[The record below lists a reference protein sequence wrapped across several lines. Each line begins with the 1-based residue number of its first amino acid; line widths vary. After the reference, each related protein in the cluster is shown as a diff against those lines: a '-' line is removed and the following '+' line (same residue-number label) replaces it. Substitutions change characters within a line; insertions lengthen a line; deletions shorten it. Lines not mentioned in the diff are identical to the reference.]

1 MNFQKYLLSLVSL
14 TALVSCAVN
23 PAKLNAPAVASSIYL
38 DADREAKETMPGL
51 VTTYTLR
58 KGIYESAKED
68 AKGTYYLGP
77 ESCFVTQL
85 DVTQGTHRG
94 SSNCGI
100 FIPHDVNQTAIIFTI
115 VGTNKVEQTVK
126 PSDTKANTAGNIGT
140 SPIAMAA
147 TNAAIKMES
156 GQYELRIRKE
166 DPLAKDLRSLVK
178 LRVKPQ

>member
-1 MNFQKYLLSLVSL
+1 MKSLKPLLVLVFPV
-14 TALVSCAVN
+14 AIVACGIN
-23 PAKLNAPAVASSIYL
+23 PEKLNAPAIASSIYL
-38 DADREAKETMPGL
+38 DADREAKQTIPDV

-77 ESCFVTQL
+77 EGCFVTQL
-85 DVTQGTHRG
+85 AVAQGTHRG
-94 SSNCGI
+94 ASNCGI

-126 PSDTKANTAGNIGT
+126 PSDTKANTTGNIGT

-166 DPLAKDLRSLVK
+166 DPIAKDLRSLVK
-178 LRVKPQ
+178 PQ

>member
-1 MNFQKYLLSLVSL
+1 MKSLKPLLVLVF
-14 TALVSCAVN
+14 TVAIVACGIN
-23 PAKLNAPAVASSIYL
+23 PEKLNAPAMASSIYL
-38 DADREAKETMPGL
+38 DADRESKETIPDV

-77 ESCFVTQL
+77 EGCFIIKS
-85 DVTQGTHRG
+85 DVADASHR
-94 SSNCGI
+94 STTNCGI
-100 FIPHDVNQTAIIFTI
+100 FIPHNASQPAVIFTVI
-115 VGTNKVEQTVK
+115 GTLKVEKFAKQADQKSNVI
-126 PSDTKANTAGNIGT
+126 GNIGT

-156 GQYELRIRKE
+156 GQYELRIRKD

-178 LRVKPQ
+178 RK